1 MTERRP
7 PLNGRSASAA
17 PRVALRWPD
26 AVAASLGV
34 SRSWLYDS
42 GLATEVRFWREGKVR
57 IVLVAELERVIEKL
71 SARWDEGVSCRA
83 R

>member
-1 MTERRP
+1 VTERRP
-7 PLNGRSASAA
+7 PLNGRSASAV

-26 AVAASLGV
+26 EVAASLGV